1 MITIH
6 SSLYMMI
13 SGIYD
18 IDHISSIL
26 MIVSNLWSLL
36 IYDMYYTSTN

>member
-6 SSLYMMI
+6 SNLYMMI
-13 SGIYD
+13 YGIYD